1 MSRSLIYMTTPEAI
15 QFTRGVPTDEA
26 LCPDTI
32 VACCTSALTKFGAD
46 AVQYGTVF
54 GFAPLLQHLAERYA
68 VGVDQVLASNS
79 SLQIFDLLCQSML
92 QPGDSVLTE
101 VPTYDRAIAVLRRHG
116 AEIHGVPLEPDG
128 PSIEQLEMLVE
139 TKNPRFFYVIPDF
152 QNPSGITYSAEKR
165 DHLIRLARKH
175 RFTIIEDTP
184 YRLLR
189 YRGSD
194 EPTLLSMAPD
204 LVVHILSFSKLIV
217 PGTRVGVLVGHPE
230 LVKEIAAL
238 AENTYLTPG
247 ILGQAIVCEFLTQG
261 FLRPQLERLKS
272 VYRPRLDACLDALDK
287 HLPEATSSRPD
298 GGFFVSLELPAGV
311 AAQGVREEASKNHLT
326 LTDGAAFFPNGGRER
341 FLRLPFCYL
350 DADQIAEG
358 IRRLARIV
366 DSQHGGYGS

>member
-1 MSRSLIYMTTPEAI
+1 MTAPEPI

-26 LCPDTI
+26 LCADMI
-32 VACCTSALTKFGAD
+32 GECCASALEKFGAD

-54 GFAPLLQHLAERYA
+54 GFAPLLQLLAERH
-68 VGVDQVLASNS
+68 VVEVDHVLASNS
-79 SLQIFDLLCQSML
+79 SLQIFDLLCQVML
-92 QPGDSVLTE
+92 RPGDSVLTE

-128 PSIEQLEMLVE
+128 PSIEKLENLAA
-139 TKNPRFFYVIPDF
+139 TRKPRFFYVIPDF

-189 YRGSD
+189 YRGFD
-194 EPTLLSMAPD
+194 EPTLLSIAPE

-217 PGTRVGVLVGHPE
+217 PGTRVGALVARPE
-230 LVKEIAAL
+230 LVKEVAAL

-247 ILGQAIVCEFLTQG
+247 ILGQAIVSEFLTRG
-261 FLRPQLERLKS
+261 FLPPQLEHLKS
-272 VYRPRLDACLDALDK
+272 VYRPRLEACLEALDL
-287 HLPEATSSRPD
+287 HLPAATSSRPD

-311 AAQGVREEASKNHLT
+311 SSQAVRAGASKHHLT
-326 LTDGAAFFPNGGRER
+326 LTDGTAFFPNGGGER

-350 DADQIAEG
+350 AVDQISAG
-358 IRRLARIV
+358 IRRLACVV
-366 DSQHGGYGS
+366 DSQTSGSGS

>member
-1 MSRSLIYMTTPEAI
+1 MTPPEPI

-26 LCPDTI
+26 LCPEA
-32 VACCTSALTKFGAD
+32 VGACCTSALAKFGAD
-46 AVQYGTVF
+46 AVQCGTVF
-54 GFAPLLQHLAERYA
+54 GFAPLLQWLAERYA
-68 VGVDQVLASNS
+68 VGIDHVLASNS
-79 SLQIFDLLCQSML
+79 SLQVFDLLCQAML

-116 AEIHGVPLEPDG
+116 AKIYGVPLEQDG
-128 PSIEQLEMLVE
+128 PSIEQLENLVE
-139 TKNPRFFYVIPDF
+139 TQKPRFFYVIPDF

-194 EPTLLSMAPD
+194 ERTLFSIAPE

-217 PGTRVGVLVGHPE
+217 PGTRVGALVGHPE
-230 LVKEIAAL
+230 LVMEIAAL

-261 FLRPQLERLKS
+261 FLQPQIERLKS

-287 HLPEATSSRPD
+287 HLPAAISSRPD

-311 AAQGVREEASKNHLT
+311 GAQGVREEASKNHLT
-326 LTDGAAFFPNGGRER
+326 LTDGAAFFPNGGGER
-341 FLRLPFCYL
+341 FLRLPICYL
-350 DADQIAEG
+350 DADQIAQG
-358 IRRLARIV
+358 ICRLARIV
-366 DSQHGGYGS
+366 DSQTSGSGS